1 MLQHVCKAN
10 NKASVEDF
18 GYGKGYI
25 VAAEEMVKFLTLL
38 DKLAVKSNVILL
50 AHSEVKRQELP
61 DHPPFDRY
69 QLKLAKQIAPVVKE
83 WADAILFGSF
93 KLAIRESDGRAK
105 GVAAR
110 ERTLRCAH
118 SATADAKN
126 RHGLQDVEPWDIAT
140 IRKILK
146 SSVPAETAETTQPA
160 APRLSFVETFT
171 PHAEKVI
178 AFLIV
183 RKELKE
189 GQGLDDV
196 SVEYKARV
204 MSNVEAFKQAVGLE
218 VAS

>member
-1 MLQHVCKAN
+1 M
-10 NKASVEDF
+10 
-18 GYGKGYI
+18 
-25 VAAEEMVKFLTLL
+25 
-38 DKLAVKSNVILL
+38 
-50 AHSEVKRQELP
+50 
-61 DHPPFDRY
+61 
-69 QLKLAKQIAPVVKE
+69 
-83 WADAILFGSF
+83 
-93 KLAIRESDGRAK
+93 
-105 GVAAR
+105 
-110 ERTLRCAH
+110 
-118 SATADAKN
+118 
-126 RHGLQDVEPWDIAT
+126 EPWDIST

-146 SSVPAETAETTQPA
+146 SAVPTEPAETAQPA

-204 MSNVEAFKQAVGLE
+204 MCNVDAFKQAAGLE